1 MSWCCRQSRPAC
13 LGARRAVASL
23 LDRLDVDLWVV
34 QLVVSEVVAN
44 AVLHAYPDRAPGQ
57 VRLEAW
63 LEDELL
69 TVVVADDGVGMSS
82 GRGSQGL
89 GEGLALIRRLAREVE
104 LYGRSGTR
112 LVMRLQLVGGVVA
125 SAAVALLTIAF
136 VPREPRRVRR
146 SRKSSRSCQPC
157 RLARSSVVLSNTSE
171 RLPTPTQ
178 DA

>member
-125 SAAVALLTIAF
+125 SAAVALRVSEARGSRGTTWCGGC
-136 VPREPRRVRR
+136 RTRRFANR
-146 SRKSSRSCQPC
+146 
-157 RLARSSVVLSNTSE
+157 RLAQRQRGMGLTG
-171 RLPTPTQ
+171 
-178 DA
+178 